1 MTTTIR
7 EELYIDCPPTA
18 AFDLMA
24 DVRRITDWN
33 GGVSRVEMKSNG
45 AIGKGSKFV
54 AVNRG
59 QAMESTITTFDRPR
73 LLEFATTGKTM
84 DVAGTFNF
92 NSAGSGTTL
101 TIELDPRPKGVMKV
115 LLPIL
120 KPMIRRDLA
129 NQHSKF
135 KHYCELQNQ
144 SPDAPPSP

>member
-7 EELYIDCPPTA
+7 EELHIDCPPTA

-33 GGVSRVEMKSNG
+33 SGVSSVEMKSNR
-45 AIGKGSKFV
+45 AIGRGSRFV

-59 QAMESTITTFDRPR
+59 QAMESTITTFDRPER
-73 LLEFATTGKTM
+73 LEFATTGKTM
-84 DVAGTFNF
+84 DVAGRFSF
-92 NSAGSGTTL
+92 KSAGSGTRL
-101 TIELDPRPKGVMKV
+101 IIELDPRLKGVMKV

-129 NQHSKF
+129 NQHAKF
-135 KHYCELQNQ
+135 KGYCELQNQ
-144 SPDAPPSP
+144 SPGAPPSP